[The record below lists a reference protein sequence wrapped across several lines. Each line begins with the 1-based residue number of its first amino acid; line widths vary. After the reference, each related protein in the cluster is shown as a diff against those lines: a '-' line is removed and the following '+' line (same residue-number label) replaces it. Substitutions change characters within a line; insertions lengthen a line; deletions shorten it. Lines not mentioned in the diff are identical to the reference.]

1 MKRPGDEEP
10 AFAQT
15 MSGAW
20 ELFHDVVSLRMRV
33 LSSGEV
39 QSALTARKRWFGVL
53 ACDWAVGL
61 AEGHVLYRDRKYG
74 SKYLDVVDC
83 LIEFGLISGDNAD
96 IGTLLSQLSR
106 ESLSHAT

>member
-33 LSSGEV
+33 LSWGEE
-39 QSALTARKRWFGVL
+39 QSALMARNRWFGDL
-53 ACDWAVGL
+53 TCD
-61 AEGHVLYRDRKYG
+61 
-74 SKYLDVVDC
+74 
-83 LIEFGLISGDNAD
+83 
-96 IGTLLSQLSR
+96 
-106 ESLSHAT
+106 